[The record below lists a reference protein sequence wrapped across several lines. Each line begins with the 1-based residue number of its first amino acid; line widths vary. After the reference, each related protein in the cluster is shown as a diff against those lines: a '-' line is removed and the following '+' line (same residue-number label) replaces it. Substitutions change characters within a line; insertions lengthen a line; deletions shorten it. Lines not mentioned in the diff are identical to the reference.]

1 MGTHPIFESDFD
13 CLTVFR
19 NHIIMLAVRR
29 QLIHLPSR
37 TLATSAVVPAKQNEV
52 ERGYPI
58 KREVGRAKL
67 FDNKVEY
74 FTTKLDDVANYIRS
88 SSLWPM
94 TFGLACCAVEMMHFA
109 APRYDMDRFGVVFR
123 ATPRQSDLMIVAG
136 TLTNKMAP
144 ALRRVYDQMP
154 APRYVLSMGSCAN
167 GGGYYHYSPRRRS
180 HRPRRCLR
188 PRLPAIGRGAAL
200 WNFAAPEKNPS
211 RKQRASLVPQSI
223 VAH

>member
-109 APRYDMDRFGVVFR
+109 APR
-123 ATPRQSDLMIVAG
+123 QSDLMIVAG
-136 TLTNKMAP
+136 TLTNKMA
-144 ALRRVYDQMP
+144 
-154 APRYVLSMGSCAN
+154 
-167 GGGYYHYSPRRRS
+167 
-180 HRPRRCLR
+180 
-188 PRLPAIGRGAAL
+188 
-200 WNFAAPEKNPS
+200 
-211 RKQRASLVPQSI
+211 
-223 VAH
+223 